1 MSGPAR
7 LVLVRHAQASLGSE
21 DYDRLSRRGEA
32 QAQCLAEH
40 LYPSPAGG
48 DSFWSGTLRRHA
60 QTLAPLEPPGRALRC
75 TPDLDEFSTAG
86 LVRAALAQA
95 RQLGMQVPPRH
106 QLADPARHLPALL
119 DWFPEVLAAWQ
130 AGRFDES
137 FVGPW
142 SAFSDRVVR
151 PQAHW
156 KASVAAGERVIVV
169 TSAGVIATVITQLT
183 GRPLE
188 WQRSLAVRLYN
199 ASISELVL
207 DEGSWR
213 LTLCNCT
220 HHLSAGDLRTLA

>member
-1 MSGPAR
+1 MSEAAR

-21 DYDRLSRRGEA
+21 DYDRLSRRGWA
-32 QAQCLAEH
+32 QARYLAER
-40 LYPSPAGG
+40 LVASPTRN

-60 QTLAPLEPPGRALRC
+60 QTLAPLDPPGSALRR
-75 TPDLDEFSTAG
+75 TADLDEFSTAG
-86 LVRAALAQA
+86 LVRAALARA
-95 RQLGMQVPPRH
+95 RQIGMEVPPRH
-106 QLADPARHLPALL
+106 QLTDPVRHLPALL
-119 DWFPEVLAAWQ
+119 DWFPDVLAAWQ
-130 AGRFDES
+130 AGSLDDS
-137 FVGPW
+137 FAGPW
-142 SAFSDRVVR
+142 SAFSERVAR

-183 GRPLE
+183 GQPLE

-207 DEGSWR
+207 EEGSWR

-220 HHLSAGDLRTLA
+220 HHLSAADLRTLA